1 VINCQLLAQDSK
13 DYWQP
18 ALLTRRK
25 EQRCRPHKQTMNSRI
40 GARGGAMG
48 AQQPIFLSVSRKART
63 LWAGIRRR
71 LQTANQSHRAPQVT
85 IIIPL
90 HGTEATVEKC
100 VRSAM
105 AQSFRAIEIL
115 CIDDASPDRSA
126 RIVQWLAREDGRIR
140 LIRHGHNR
148 GLGGARNSGILAARA
163 PFVTGIDSDDFIAP
177 EMIERLWQ
185 ASEEGRVD
193 VVACGFQRVHADGSP
208 AAPSYQP
215 PPGHYSNASQQL
227 DIFEFLNPSFCNKIW
242 RRSLF
247 LDHNIL
253 FPEHTYFEDLAVTPK
268 LLSKA
273 RDVRVIE
280 GNYYKYFVRPGS
292 ITRSFSSRHILD
304 HFRVFDILD
313 QFLEHEGL
321 KERYGE
327 ALRGRIHKSLAFHA
341 SEVLASSMTEHEKQ
355 QYLRHCLMLQR
366 GYLQLQEQLR
376 CTPPGALQALLLN
389 QE

>member
-1 VINCQLLAQDSK
+1 MIACIE
-13 DYWQP
+13 P
-18 ALLTRRK
+18 
-25 EQRCRPHKQTMNSRI
+25 
-40 GARGGAMG
+40 RGGA
-48 AQQPIFLSVSRKART
+48 AKARRT
-63 LWAGIRRR
+63 GPISVLRRAGALWTGIRRR
-71 LQTANQSHRAPQVT
+71 RQGTAQSHGTPQVA

-90 HGTEATVEKC
+90 HGTEPTVEKC

-105 AQSFRAIEIL
+105 AQSFQAIEIL

-126 RIVQWLAREDGRIR
+126 SIVQRLAREDGRIQ

-163 PFVTGIDSDDFIAP
+163 PFVTGIDSDDYIAP
-177 EMIERLWQ
+177 EMVERLWH
-185 ASEEGRVD
+185 ASEAGRAD
-193 VVACGFQRVHADGSP
+193 VVACGFRRVHADGSP

-215 PPGHYSNASQQL
+215 QPGQFSNAAQQL

-247 LDHNIL
+247 LDNNIF
-253 FPEHTYFEDLAVTPK
+253 FPEHTYFEDLAVTPR

-273 RDVRVIE
+273 RDIRVIE
-280 GNYYKYFVRPGS
+280 GDYYKYFVRPGS

-304 HFRVFDILD
+304 HFRIFDILD

-321 KERYGE
+321 QERYGE

-341 SEVLASSMTEHEKQ
+341 SEVIASDMAEHDKQ

-366 GYLQLQEQLR
+366 GYLQLQHQLR
-376 CTPPGALQALLLN
+376 HAPAEALQALLLN
-389 QE
+389 QD